1 MRAPVCVKEGKGGQ
15 TARRSSLH
23 AHSVIPLLPAG
34 RAQWPRG
41 CGLPGVSWSSCLDAA
56 HLGAGG
62 SKPTHT
68 TRGKC
73 SSGSAYARGGSWSS
87 LHIGHGLV
95 IDVGSA
101 GLQSRVE
108 CGRVHPVHPQLL
120 HLSLAAIGGGRS
132 QWLSQRRG
140 VLCVCSKLPSASHPH
155 QWGAPRLSI
164 GQESLLHSSYVV
176 YSTLHVFSCLFHMC
190 FFTLKYISGLLGI

>member
-1 MRAPVCVKEGKGGQ
+1 MQ
-15 TARRSSLH
+15 Q
-23 AHSVIPLLPAG
+23 PAG

-41 CGLPGVSWSSCLDAA
+41 CGLPGVSWSSFLDAA

-62 SKPTHT
+62 SKPTRT

-73 SSGSAYARGGSWSS
+73 SSGSAYAHGGSWSS
-87 LHIGHGLV
+87 LHIGHGLG

-108 CGRVHPVHPQLL
+108 CGRVHPVRPQLL

-132 QWLSQRRG
+132 SDCPKGGEFCACAANFPQRPTHTSG
-140 VLCVCSKLPSASHPH
+140 VLP
-155 QWGAPRLSI
+155 GLSI

-176 YSTLHVFSCLFHMC
+176 YSTLHVFSCLFYMC